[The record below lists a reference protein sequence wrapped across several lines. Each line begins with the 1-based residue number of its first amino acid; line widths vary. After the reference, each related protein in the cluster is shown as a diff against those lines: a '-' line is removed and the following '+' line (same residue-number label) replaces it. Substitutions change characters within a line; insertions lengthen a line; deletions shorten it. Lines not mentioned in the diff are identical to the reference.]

1 MTASHRLALLATLV
15 LALTAFGCRSNSSSN
30 QSSGATTTSDTAA
43 TAAPVSASA
52 TQTPFSGTVSGA
64 KVPLVIYAATGY
76 DQQMVDAFQK
86 ATGIQVQLYTDST
99 GPLLAKIQAEKGNP
113 QWDLLWADGD
123 EAFAGL
129 DQQGLLLKG
138 FAPDVPYTDLGRSL
152 LPKDKAWVPDGVTL
166 MPALIYDSTKVA
178 NPPTSFDDLL
188 KPEFKGAVGMN
199 NPAISGPTYPFVA
212 GMMNQLGGEQQGK
225 DYFTK
230 LKANGLHIYTTN
242 KVTLGALTA
251 GDIKLALVQNTAAIA
266 QNLKTPNL
274 KVVFL
279 PKASLLP
286 NVMGIQAKASA
297 QAQAEAKLFIQFE
310 LSPDG
315 QKIAQTGD
323 PTGDSLYYPIVN
335 GVQPLPALPPMS
347 SIQTQ
352 LVDPTVWGPKQ
363 AEVTQWFSDNIAQ
376 Q

>member
-1 MTASHRLALLATLV
+1 
-15 LALTAFGCRSNSSSN
+15 
-30 QSSGATTTSDTAA
+30 
-43 TAAPVSASA
+43 
-52 TQTPFSGTVSGA
+52 
-64 KVPLVIYAATGY
+64 
-76 DQQMVDAFQK
+76 
-86 ATGIQVQLYTDST
+86 
-99 GPLLAKIQAEKGNP
+99 
-113 QWDLLWADGD
+113 
-123 EAFAGL
+123 
-129 DQQGLLLKG
+129 
-138 FAPDVPYTDLGRSL
+138 
-152 LPKDKAWVPDGVTL
+152 
-166 MPALIYDSTKVA
+166 
-178 NPPTSFDDLL
+178 
-188 KPEFKGAVGMN
+188 
-199 NPAISGPTYPFVA
+199 PTYPFVA

-363 AEVTQWFSDNIAQ
+363 AEVTQ
-376 Q
+376 